1 MSSKKVKIYCY
12 KLAKPVAKSLM
23 KSLKDKVGRIEYDKG
38 FIKENLGNIYLITL
52 EKMKKGDEIALS
64 NDFKFSYGGS
74 LNKKINYIPYSSIG
88 TNASD
93 GNFLVMPGKVFL
105 EKVDPNNTYIETVIL
120 DDIVNMIFQEEKKNE
135 KTEVEVKMEVI
146 EEKEE
151 SESVLDEEVADTL
164 LNEEPVVSQVT
175 IEEQEPVMSTDPL
188 DLAAEKPFYYADP
201 EEFIQPLIDVEVP
214 TEEEITT
221 GGTYSENPEEWF
233 VEEKGEP
240 IYTLEE
246 LSDKIKE
253 LEQENFRL
261 SNKINNTI
269 EELKNITFF
278 DVMFG
283 KWKTKLLDILNL

>member
-23 KSLKDKVGRIEYDKG
+23 KNLKDKVGRIEYDKG

-93 GNFLVMPGKVFL
+93 GNFLVMPGKIFL

-120 DDIVNMIFQEEKKNE
+120 DDVVNMIFQEEKKNE
-135 KTEVEVKMEVI
+135 ETEVEVKMEII

-151 SESVLDEEVADTL
+151 SESVLDEEVADI

-188 DLAAEKPFYYADP
+188 DLVAEKPFYYADP
-201 EEFIQPLIDVEVP
+201 EEFVQPLINTEVSI
-214 TEEEITT
+214 EEEITT
-221 GGTYSENPEEWF
+221 DGIYSENPEEWF
-233 VEEKGEP
+233 VEEGEP

-261 SNKINNTI
+261 SNKINNTV

-278 DVMFG
+278 DIIFG

>member
-1 MSSKKVKIYCY
+1 MSSKKIKIYCY

-23 KSLKDKVGRIEYDKG
+23 KNLKDKVGRIEYNRG
-38 FIKENLGNIYLITL
+38 FIKENLGNTYLITL
-52 EKMKKGDEIALS
+52 DKLKKGDEIILS
-64 NDFKFSYGGS
+64 NDFKFLYGGS
-74 LNKKINYIPYSSIG
+74 LSKKINYIPYESNG
-88 TNASD
+88 VNASD
-93 GNFLVMPGKVFL
+93 GNFIVMPSKEFL
-105 EKVDPNNTYIETVIL
+105 EIVDPNNTCIETVIL
-120 DDIVNMIFQEEKKNE
+120 DDIINKIFQEEEKRDE
-135 KTEVEVKMEVI
+135 KTEVEVKTEVI

-151 SESVLDEEVADTL
+151 SVQDEEVIDI
-164 LNEEPVVSQVT
+164 LNEDQPVVSQVT

-188 DLAAEKPFYYADP
+188 DFVAEKPFYYADP
-201 EEFIQPLIDVEVP
+201 EEFIQPLINVEIP
-214 TEEEITT
+214 TEKEITT

-233 VEEKGEP
+233 EEEKGEP